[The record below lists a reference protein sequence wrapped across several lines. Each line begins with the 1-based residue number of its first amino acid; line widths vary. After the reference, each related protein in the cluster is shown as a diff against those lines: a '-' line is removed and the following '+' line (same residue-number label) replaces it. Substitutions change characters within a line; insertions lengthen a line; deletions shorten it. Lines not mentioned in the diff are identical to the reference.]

1 MNTYKPEG
9 MLIDTAENRLSLRG
23 LSALGQAMEQ
33 QKILEARATCCDSE
47 HNLIV
52 DLGCCKG
59 MIPRSQ
65 TVLGIEDGKI
75 RDIAIIARVN
85 KPVCFVVTGF
95 EHKGDE
101 VTALLSRS
109 KVQERCIREYVN
121 HLRPGDIIGVVA
133 THLES
138 FGCFVDVGCG
148 ITSLI
153 PIDSISIS
161 RISHPRDRF
170 RTGQELLAVIKTLGP
185 DGRITLTHKE
195 LLGTW
200 EENAGAFA
208 PGETVAGI
216 VRSVEKY
223 GVFIE
228 LTPNL
233 AGLAEAKDG
242 VYPGQHASVYIKN
255 LLPEKMKVKLII
267 VDAFEASYNPT
278 SPNYRITEGRIER
291 WKYSPDCC
299 ERVVETVF
307 GADGETSAQA
317 AGSV

>member
-1 MNTYKPEG
+1 MNLYGPEG
-9 MLIDTAENRLSLRG
+9 MLIDTPENKKNLS
-23 LSALGQAMEQ
+23 SIAALEEAMRS
-33 QKILEARATCCDSE
+33 QKTLEARAIVCDSG

-59 MIPRSQ
+59 VIPRAQ
-65 TVLGIEDGKI
+65 TVLGIEGGTM
-75 RDIAIIARVN
+75 RDIAIISRVN

-95 EHKGDE
+95 GQKDGE
-101 VTALLSRS
+101 VFALLSRS
-109 KVQERCIREYVN
+109 KVQEKCRELYLDT
-121 HLRPGDIIGVVA
+121 LRPGDIIPAVA

-153 PIDSISIS
+153 SIDSISVS

-170 RTGQELLAVIKTLGP
+170 RNGQQLLAVVKSIGD
-185 DGRITLTHKE
+185 DGRISLTHKE

-200 EENAGAFA
+200 EENAALFA

-233 AGLAEAKDG
+233 AGLAEVREG
-242 VYPGQHASVYIKN
+242 VFPGQHASVYIKN
-255 LLPEKMKVKLII
+255 LLPEKMKVKLVI
-267 VDAFEASYNPT
+267 VDAFEASYYPDQLR
-278 SPNYRITEGRIER
+278 YYITGGRLER
-291 WKYSPDCC
+291 WRYSPESC
-299 ERVVETVF
+299 ERVIETVF
-307 GADGETSAQA
+307 GDI
-317 AGSV
+317 

>member
-1 MNTYKPEG
+1 MNLYKPEG
-9 MLIDTAENRLSLRG
+9 MLIDTPENKLSLRSIKD
-23 LSALGQAMEQ
+23 LEQAIAQ
-33 QKILEARATCCDSE
+33 QKILEARAIVCDSD

-52 DLGCCKG
+52 ELGCCKG
-59 MIPRSQ
+59 IIPRSQ
-65 TVLGIEDGKI
+65 TVLGIESGAM
-75 RDIAIIARVN
+75 RDIAIISRVN

-95 EHKGDE
+95 EQRGDI
-101 VTALLSRS
+101 VFALLSRS
-109 KVQERCIREYVN
+109 KVQERYRRDYLN
-121 HLRPGDIIGVVA
+121 HLRPGDIIPATV
-133 THLES
+133 THLET

-148 ITSLI
+148 VTSLI
-153 PIDSISIS
+153 PIDSISVS

-170 RTGQELLAVIKTLGP
+170 RSGQELLAAVKSISD

-200 EENAGAFA
+200 EENATLFT

-233 AGLAEAKDG
+233 AGLAEVKEGAM
-242 VYPGQHASVYIKN
+242 PGQHASVYIKN

-267 VDAFEASYNPT
+267 VDAFDASYYPPKLNYYITGGHIQRWRYSPT
-278 SPNYRITEGRIER
+278 S
-291 WKYSPDCC
+291 C

-307 GADGETSAQA
+307 E
-317 AGSV
+317 

>member
-1 MNTYKPEG
+1 MNLYRPEG
-9 MLIDTAENRLSLRG
+9 MLIDTRENKQNLSSLA
-23 LSALGQAMEQ
+23 ALAGAMEAE
-33 QKILEARATCCDSE
+33 KILEARAVVCDSS

-59 MIPRSQ
+59 VIPRAQ
-65 TVLGIEDGKI
+65 TVLGIESGTM
-75 RDIAIIARVN
+75 RDIAIISRVN

-95 EHKGDE
+95 GQKDGDIF
-101 VTALLSRS
+101 ALLSRS
-109 KVQERCIREYVN
+109 KVQEKCREYYLDK
-121 HLRPGDIIGVVA
+121 LRPGDIVPAMA

-148 ITSLI
+148 VTSLI
-153 PIDSISIS
+153 SIDSISVS

-170 RTGQELLAVIKTLGP
+170 RSGQQLLAVVKSLGT

-195 LLGTW
+195 LLGSW
-200 EENAGAFA
+200 EENAALFA

-233 AGLAEAKDG
+233 AGLAEVKEG
-242 VYPGQHASVYIKN
+242 VFPGQQASVYIKN

-267 VDAFEASYNPT
+267 VDAFDAVYYPEPL
-278 SPNYRITEGRIER
+278 NYYITEGRIER
-291 WKYSPDCC
+291 WRYSPGNC

-307 GADGETSAQA
+307 DGT
-317 AGSV
+317 

>member
-1 MNTYKPEG
+1 MNLYRPEG
-9 MLIDTAENRLSLRG
+9 MLIDTPENKRSLSSLA
-23 LSALGQAMEQ
+23 ALEQAMQ
-33 QKILEARATCCDSE
+33 SQKILEARAIVCDSG

-59 MIPRSQ
+59 VIPRAQ
-65 TVLGIEDGKI
+65 TVLGIESGTM
-75 RDIAIIARVN
+75 RDIAIISRVN

-95 EHKGDE
+95 GEKNGE
-101 VTALLSRS
+101 PFALLSRS
-109 KVQERCIREYVN
+109 KVQKKCREQY
-121 HLRPGDIIGVVA
+121 LDKLCPGDIIPAAA

-148 ITSLI
+148 VTSLI
-153 PIDSISIS
+153 SIDAISVS

-170 RTGQELLAVIKTLGP
+170 RNGQQLLAVVKSLGT

-200 EENAGAFA
+200 EENAALFA

-233 AGLAEAKDG
+233 AGLAEVKEG
-242 VYPGQHASVYIKN
+242 VFPGQQASVYIKN

-267 VDAFEASYNPT
+267 VDAFDATYYPEPL
-278 SPNYRITEGRIER
+278 NYYITQGRIER
-291 WKYSPDCC
+291 WRYSPDSC

-307 GADGETSAQA
+307 GNT
-317 AGSV
+317 